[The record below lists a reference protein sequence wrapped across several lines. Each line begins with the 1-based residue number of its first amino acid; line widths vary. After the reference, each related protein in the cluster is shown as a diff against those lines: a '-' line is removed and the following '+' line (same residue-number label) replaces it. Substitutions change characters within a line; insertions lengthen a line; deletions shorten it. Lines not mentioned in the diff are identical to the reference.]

1 MDNREVQSAS
11 LYLAKKFGFV
21 PRSVVWE
28 FISPVGRTARYKH
41 WRLLQSS
48 PLFSPYI
55 LGSGFPEYLILSQAG
70 RKYVGEEAVTEVPT
84 VYLAHDEIVMRFYCH
99 LQKMTIMEQ
108 AWSENE
114 LKMDRVLAI
123 KGLGDGVIGKLP
135 DLLFDLKMEKSFLR
149 CALEI
154 ERTRKS
160 LGRYQTMRRSYQRA
174 ANVDLI
180 IFGVADEKI
189 EAIIR
194 KEVAEAGLDAF
205 GKEIGFFDLVDFEDR
220 KFQAPLRI
228 AGRELSLERFFIS
241 LTKTIPDSA
250 DSARHGV
257 RAELEEGGEAA

>member
-1 MDNREVQSAS
+1 MDNREVQKAS
-11 LYLAKKFGFV
+11 LHLAKKFGFV
-21 PRSVVWE
+21 PRSVVWD

-70 RKYVGEEAVTEVPT
+70 RRYVGEEAVTEVPT
-84 VYLAHDEIVMRFYCH
+84 VYLAHDEIVMRFYLH
-99 LQKMTIMEQ
+99 LQEMKIMKQ

-114 LKMDRVLAI
+114 LKMDRVLAV
-123 KGLGDGVIGKLP
+123 KGLGDGVVGKLP

-160 LGRYQTMRRSYQRA
+160 QGRYQTMRRSYQRA
-174 ANVDLI
+174 AHVDLI
-180 IFGVADEKI
+180 IFGVADKKI
-189 EAIIR
+189 ETVIR
-194 KEVAEAGLDAF
+194 KEVSEAGLDAF
-205 GKEIGFFDLVDFEDR
+205 GKEIGFFDLADFEDR
-220 KFQAPLRI
+220 KFRATLRI
-228 AGRELSLERFFIS
+228 AGKELSLENFFIS
-241 LTKTIPDSA
+241 LTTAVPENA

-257 RAELEEGGEAA
+257 RAELEDGRGAA